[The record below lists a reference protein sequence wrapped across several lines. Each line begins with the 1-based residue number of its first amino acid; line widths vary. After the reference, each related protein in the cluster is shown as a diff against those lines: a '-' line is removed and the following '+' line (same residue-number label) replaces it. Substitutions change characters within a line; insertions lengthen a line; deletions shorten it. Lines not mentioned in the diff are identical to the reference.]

1 VAGSEVVLEEVEAAA
16 EEAVVEAVLVV
27 GQVMVEALEQEV
39 V

>member
-1 VAGSEVVLEEVEAAA
+1 MVLEEVEAAA
-16 EEAVVEAVLVV
+16 EAVVEAVLVV

>member
-1 VAGSEVVLEEVEAAA
+1 VAGSEVVLEAA
-16 EEAVVEAVLVV
+16 EAVLVV

>member
-16 EEAVVEAVLVV
+16 EAVVEAVLVV

>member
-1 VAGSEVVLEEVEAAA
+1 VAGSEVVLEEV
-16 EEAVVEAVLVV
+16 EAVVEAVLVV